1 MLNIRFEYIHSWT
14 NHAGFYLARA
24 NGDYARHH
32 MDVEFH
38 NGDSFRGS
46 PAALLSRGECD
57 VALVRHKDLFS
68 HQGGETGLVAVA
80 ALNQCQ
86 VGGVVTKSGS
96 GITRF
101 RDLEGRTLGFPA
113 AAYRLFAEL
122 KEAMG
127 ADGGDIEKVNV
138 VSTGGWEPDFRSIEN
153 GMFDAFVNVVWWEPF
168 QGSMTPEWLRTLVEL

>member
-1 MLNIRFEYIHSWT
+1 
-14 NHAGFYLARA
+14 
-24 NGDYARHH
+24 

-86 VGGVVTKSGS
+86 VGGVVTKAGS

-101 RDLEGRTLGFPA
+101 RDLEGARWGSTA
-113 AAYRLFAEL
+113 AAYRLLLSSRKRWE
-122 KEAMG
+122 

-138 VSTGGWEPDFRSIEN
+138 VSTGGWDLTSAR
-153 GMFDAFVNVVWWEPF
+153 
-168 QGSMTPEWLRTLVEL
+168 LRTACLMRSSTWVEGASS